1 MRCGR
6 SVGATELCFG
16 RNLELQ
22 LVMGIDVI
30 LDQVFEGRIAEV
42 K

>member
-1 MRCGR
+1 M
-6 SVGATELCFG
+6 VGLLGPQSFVLG

-22 LVMGIDVI
+22 LVMGTDVI